1 MTKRYTLDDFARLFD
16 HTNLQPDATD
26 ADMRKLCD
34 EALENHFCM
43 VAINSGQSARCH
55 AMLEG
60 TDIHVGAAIGF
71 PLGQTSI
78 ACKTFETKDA
88 LAAGADEIDYVVNLT
103 EVKEGNWAYVTEE
116 MRRRSS
122 ASDRKSTR
130 LNSSH
135 P

>member
-60 TDIHVGAAIGF
+60 TDIHVGALRLAF
-71 PLGQTSI
+71 LSAKLPLPARPSRPRT
-78 ACKTFETKDA
+78 
-88 LAAGADEIDYVVNLT
+88 
-103 EVKEGNWAYVTEE
+103 
-116 MRRRSS
+116 RSLP
-122 ASDRKSTR
+122 ARTR
-130 LNSSH
+130 LTTS
-135 P
+135 